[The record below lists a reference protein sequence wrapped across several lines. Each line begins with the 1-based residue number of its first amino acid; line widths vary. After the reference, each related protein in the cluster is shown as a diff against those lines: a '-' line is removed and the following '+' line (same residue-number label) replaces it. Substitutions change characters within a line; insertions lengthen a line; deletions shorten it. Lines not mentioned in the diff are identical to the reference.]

1 MPLIDLFC
9 GYLNEE
15 NVSPLFFKP
24 LFLCLIVCLLAL
36 AFICF
41 VFLIC
46 LFLSFIVSVLFLFIF
61 FAADLDVINVIHRFS
76 PKEH

>member
-15 NVSPLFFKP
+15 NVSRLFFKP

-46 LFLSFIVSVLFLFIF
+46 LFLSFTVSVLFLFIF